1 MNGENCA
8 FLQCGPCRGYPY
20 VEISQD
26 IRSSSLHMYYYIV
39 VLKDVADFTGMHL
52 QRSLFSNC
60 NLRLH
65 QKRDAGTYNFLLV
78 LRNFLGPLILS
89 KTSCELVL
97 KGQLYEKWRT
107 DILNDNKEIS
117 RSLQLFQETDIARES
132 VYLRAINRKLTIT

>member
-78 LRNFLGPLILS
+78 LRKFLGPLILS
-89 KTSCELVL
+89 KTSC
-97 KGQLYEKWRT
+97 
-107 DILNDNKEIS
+107 
-117 RSLQLFQETDIARES
+117 
-132 VYLRAINRKLTIT
+132 